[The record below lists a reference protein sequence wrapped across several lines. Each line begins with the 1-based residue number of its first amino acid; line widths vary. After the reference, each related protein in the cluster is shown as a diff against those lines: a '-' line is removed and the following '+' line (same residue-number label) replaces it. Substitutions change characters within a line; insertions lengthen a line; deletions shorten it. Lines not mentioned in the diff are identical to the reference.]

1 MGLPVQ
7 FVLAANV
14 NMSLAELKQ
23 WIVDLHLNPKCEGVY
38 HFTIDGFA
46 EDPRP
51 LGDIPEAV
59 EFCKLVVQSGMLSIL
74 HTSTCLPFIDE
85 NIKMFGGWGAL
96 EVWLCSKDMFKGNEA
111 KIKAVHMDAFKHVLE
126 QSNYIHQKVIAQ
138 KCN

>member
-1 MGLPVQ
+1 MALPVQ
-7 FVLAANV
+7 FALAANV

-23 WIVDLHLNPKCEGVY
+23 WIVDLHLAPMCEGLY
-38 HFTIDGFA
+38 HFTIDGFS
-46 EDPRP
+46 EDPRC

-85 NIKMFGGWGAL
+85 DIKMFGGFGAL
-96 EVWLCSKDMFKGNEA
+96 EVWLCSKDMFKNNEA
-111 KIKAVHMDAFKHVLE
+111 KVFASHMDEFEQVLR
-126 QSNYIHQKVIAQ
+126 QSNFTHQKVIAQ